1 MVVVLLVLLIAC
13 ANVANLLL
21 ARAAGRQREI
31 GIRLALGAGR
41 ARIVWQLIMET
52 LVVSVLGGIASLLF
66 AWWGVKVL
74 MGLLP
79 KRAIPIDLNLAP
91 DLRVLGFAF
100 LMSLITGLVCGLV
113 PALQSTRPN
122 LVTALKNETAAARH
136 SRFDV
141 RRLLVVAQVA
151 FSLLLLAVA
160 GLFVRSLNNLENL
173 DPGFVRERVLVVT
186 VNPQNSGYLGE
197 RLREYFERLLAATRS
212 KPGVRTASLAFIT
225 PLSGWSSNNTI
236 AFQDYEWKPS
246 EKPVISLNSVSPKFL
261 ESLGIPL
268 TAGRD
273 FTDRDSP
280 TFTPDPHVEVD
291 PKLRLQGP
299 HVAIVNES
307 LAKRFFPKRS
317 PIGARFSRDKRFTME
332 GAYEIVGVVKDV
344 RYYGVRK
351 APEPMI
357 YVPVWRDGAGVR
369 VLCVRTTTD
378 PTRVIAAI
386 RHEVANLDPTIP
398 VVQTL
403 TLADQFDNNIAQ
415 ERMLTTLCGFFGSLA
430 VLLAA
435 IGLYGVMAHA
445 VARRVREIGI
455 RMALV

>member
-1 MVVVLLVLLIAC
+1 
-13 ANVANLLL
+13 
-21 ARAAGRQREI
+21 
-31 GIRLALGAGR
+31 
-41 ARIVWQLIMET
+41 
-52 LVVSVLGGIASLLF
+52 
-66 AWWGVKVL
+66 
-74 MGLLP
+74 
-79 KRAIPIDLNLAP
+79 
-91 DLRVLGFAF
+91 
-100 LMSLITGLVCGLV
+100 
-113 PALQSTRPN
+113 
-122 LVTALKNETAAARH
+122 
-136 SRFDV
+136 
-141 RRLLVVAQVA
+141 
-151 FSLLLLAVA
+151 
-160 GLFVRSLNNLENL
+160 
-173 DPGFVRERVLVVT
+173 
-186 VNPQNSGYLGE
+186 
-197 RLREYFERLLAATRS
+197 
-212 KPGVRTASLAFIT
+212 
-225 PLSGWSSNNTI
+225 
-236 AFQDYEWKPS
+236 
-246 EKPVISLNSVSPKFL
+246 L

-415 ERMLTTLCGFFGSLA
+415 ERMLTTLCGFLGSLA

-455 RMALV
+455 RMALGARAGEVRWLILRETVLMVACGAAIGLPTAYFCTRLVETFLYGLTPQDPLTIAGSVALLLAITALAGYIPARRATRVDPMVALRYE